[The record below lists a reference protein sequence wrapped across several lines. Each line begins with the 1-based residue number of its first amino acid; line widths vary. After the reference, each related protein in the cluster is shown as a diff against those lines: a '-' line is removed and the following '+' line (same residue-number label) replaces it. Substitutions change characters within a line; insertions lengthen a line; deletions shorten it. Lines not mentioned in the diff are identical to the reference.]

1 MPRLYRYDGF
11 ESVGSI
17 ANAATSGTII
27 NAPGVGFSIYLL
39 GSTSFSTQRFQE
51 TNSTGATII
60 QVSTG
65 IADFPATIQVK
76 ENTAVY
82 SVSSQP
88 SSLFYYIDNA

>member
-1 MPRLYRYDGF
+1 MPKIYRYEGF
-11 ESVGSI
+11 ENVGLI

-27 NAPGVGFSIYLL
+27 NAPGVGYSIYLL
-39 GSTSFSTQRFQE
+39 GAAAFSTQRFQE
-51 TNSTGATII
+51 NNVSGSTIM
-60 QVSTG
+60 QMDSG
-65 IADFPATIQVK
+65 IADFPATIKVA

>member
-11 ESVGSI
+11 QSVGSI

-27 NAPGVGFSIYLL
+27 NAPGAGFSIYLL
-39 GSTSFSTQRFQE
+39 GSTSFSTQRYQE
-51 TNSTGATII
+51 TNLAGNTII
-60 QVSTG
+60 QVSSG
-65 IADFPATIQVK
+65 ISDFPSTIKVR

>member
-17 ANAATSGTII
+17 ANATTSGTII
-27 NAPGVGFSIYLL
+27 NAPGAGFSIYLL
-39 GSTSFSTQRFQE
+39 GASAFSTQRFQE
-51 TNSTGATII
+51 TNVGGSTII
-60 QVSTG
+60 QMNSG
-65 IADFPATIQVK
+65 IADFPATIKVR

-88 SSLFYYIDNA
+88 CSLFYYIDNA